1 MRAMLQKSLSAL
13 LVLLLCI
20 MTGWHGGSAVAS
32 QDSSSS
38 VSVCKCCDS
47 HRGNCPTPAC
57 CARPGDNRTPAA
69 PAAPRSASTHQW
81 HALPPAPATL
91 LTLLRST
98 LDALMTVPPPSHSG
112 AVSIFQ
118 RDCSYLI

>member
-1 MRAMLQKSLSAL
+1 MLAMLQKSLSAL
-13 LVLLLCI
+13 LVFLLCI

-38 VSVCKCCDS
+38 ASVCKCCDS

-57 CARPGDNRTPAA
+57 CVRPTDSRAPAA
-69 PAAPRSASTHQW
+69 PATPRSASGNEW
-81 HALPPAPATL
+81 HAIPPTSATL
-91 LTLLRST
+91 LTLSRST
-98 LDALMTVPPPSHSG
+98 LDPLTTAPPPLHAG
-112 AVSIFQ
+112 AVPIFQ